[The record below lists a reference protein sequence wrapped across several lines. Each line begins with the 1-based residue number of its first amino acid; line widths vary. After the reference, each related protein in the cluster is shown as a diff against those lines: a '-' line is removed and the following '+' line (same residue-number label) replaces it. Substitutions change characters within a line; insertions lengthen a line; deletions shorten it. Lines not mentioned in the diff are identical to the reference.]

1 MLNVLS
7 LPKNTIMI
15 QRIQTVFLV
24 LVVLLGVLFSYFPI
38 LEFVGYEAT
47 YVMNAYKTVEI
58 TDVTNVIAKNMGV
71 GVLQGL
77 IVLITLFI
85 IFLYKKRQL
94 QLKLAKLNILLVA
107 LQIAAIVMYSDTAKS
122 AVGPNVNDVMVSLKL
137 GAIIP
142 VITII
147 LTYLA
152 IHFIK
157 KDDDLVRAADR
168 LR

>member
-1 MLNVLS
+1 
-7 LPKNTIMI
+7 
-15 QRIQTVFLV
+15 
-24 LVVLLGVLFSYFPI
+24 
-38 LEFVGYEAT
+38 
-47 YVMNAYKTVEI
+47 